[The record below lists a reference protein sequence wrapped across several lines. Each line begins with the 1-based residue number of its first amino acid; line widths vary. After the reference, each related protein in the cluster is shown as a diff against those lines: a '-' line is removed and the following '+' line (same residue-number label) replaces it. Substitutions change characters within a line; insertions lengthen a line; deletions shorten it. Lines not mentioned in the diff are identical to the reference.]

1 MKLDPR
7 RFLVVVCASTLAL
20 SSCGSRDEAAKPI
33 VFSGV
38 QTSRSASAANES
50 LTGPASDS
58 KMAIAPYSVEYT
70 MSADLPAF
78 DGSAQSWKS
87 DGAPSKATMQ
97 KLVAALGVDAPL
109 TARSNDQGGGLVAGP
124 TDGSAPSVSFNDDAY
139 HSWYY
144 STEWSAV
151 SKSVGT
157 SESAVAPDAQVS
169 SEPVPAEP
177 VPADEVTPSTDLI
190 APPDT
195 VAPPKNLPSKNEA
208 RAKALDLMSAAGI
221 DVREGDVEVC
231 ADDWSVSVT
240 AWPHV
245 GDQRVPLAWNV
256 GFGAEGSITWAGG
269 NLIEFTKGPKFP
281 RVGTEAGV
289 KRLGDPK
296 YSGWFGYGAVAR
308 GIASD
313 AAVPAIKSAPSAN
326 ASSDAAPSDSVVNVA
341 PADSV
346 APVQVQK
353 VVLTGVT
360 ETLTPVIDKD
370 DIVWLL
376 PSYEYTAKDGY
387 VISALAITDAYI
399 DQSQIDSGSD
409 VPTTDGG
416 GTSGSSSGSSGSGSV
431 PSGGAVVEPV
441 LPAPDSLALSS
452 DESKKLI
459 GLTEDE
465 ASKVAATNGWIIR
478 VGARDGES
486 FALTDDFVTNRVTV
500 TIVDGKVTDVSVG

>member
-1 MKLDPR
+1 MKLHPR
-7 RFLVVVCASTLAL
+7 KFLVLVPIAVALAA
-20 SSCGSRDEAAKPI
+20 CGAREETAKPI
-33 VFSGV
+33 VFSGA

-50 LTGPASDS
+50 LTGPTSDS

-70 MSADLPAF
+70 MSSDLPKF

-87 DGAPSKATMQ
+87 DGAPSKATM
-97 KLVAALGVDAPL
+97 KEVVVALGIDAAL
-109 TARSNDQGGGLVAGP
+109 TARSKDQGGGFIAGP
-124 TDGSAPSVSFNDDAY
+124 TDGSAPSVTFTDDAY

-144 STEWSAV
+144 STEWPAV
-151 SKSVGT
+151 SQSVGT

-169 SEPVPAEP
+169 SES
-177 VPADEVTPSTDLI
+177 VPADEVTPSTDRI

-195 VAPPKNLPSKNEA
+195 VALPKNLPSKSKA
-208 RAKALDLMSAAGI
+208 RSKALDLMSAAGI
-221 DVREGDVEVC
+221 DVRESDVEVY

-245 GDQRVPLAWNV
+245 GDQRVPLAWNI
-256 GFGAEGSITWAGG
+256 GFGAEGAITWAGG

-308 GIASD
+308 GVASD
-313 AAVPAIKSAPSAN
+313 AAA
-326 ASSDAAPSDSVVNVA
+326 SDSVVNVA

-409 VPTTDGG
+409 APTTDGG
-416 GTSGSSSGSSGSGSV
+416 GTSGSSSGSSGSV
-431 PSGGAVVEPV
+431 PSGGAVIEPV
-441 LPAPDSLALSS
+441 LPAPDSLALSA

-486 FALTDDFVTNRVTV
+486 FALTDDFVTNRVTLA
-500 TIVDGKVTDVSVG
+500 IVGGKVTDVSVG

>member
-7 RFLVVVCASTLAL
+7 RFLVVVCASTVAL

-33 VFSGV
+33 VFSGA

-50 LTGPASDS
+50 LAGPASDS

-70 MSADLPAF
+70 MSGDLPTF

-97 KLVAALGVDAPL
+97 KIVAALGIDAAL
-109 TARSNDQGGGLVAGP
+109 TARSKDQGGGFIAGP
-124 TDGSAPSVSFNDDAY
+124 TDGSAPSVTFNDDAY

-151 SKSVGT
+151 
-157 SESAVAPDAQVS
+157 APDAQVS
-169 SEPVPAEP
+169 SEPVPA
-177 VPADEVTPSTDLI
+177 DQVTPSTDRI

-195 VAPPKNLPSKNEA
+195 VALPKNLPSKSKA
-208 RAKALDLMSAAGI
+208 RSKALDLMSAAGI
-221 DVREGDVEVC
+221 DVRESDVEVY

-245 GDQRVPLAWNV
+245 GDQRVPLAWNI
-256 GFGAEGSITWAGG
+256 GFGDDGAITWAGG

-296 YSGWFGYGAVAR
+296 YSGWFGYGTVAR
-308 GIASD
+308 GVASD
-313 AAVPAIKSAPSAN
+313 VAVPAVKSAPSASTS
-326 ASSDAAPSDSVVNVA
+326 SSDAAPGDSAANVS
-341 PADSV
+341 PVDSV
-346 APVQVQK
+346 APLQVQK

-409 VPTTDGG
+409 VPTIDGG
-416 GTSGSSSGSSGSGSV
+416 GTSGSSSGSPGSSGS
-431 PSGGAVVEPV
+431 AVVEPSTAV
-441 LPAPDSLALSS
+441 TLLPALTAEEVKP
-452 DESKKLI
+452 LI

-465 ASKVAATNGWIIR
+465 ATKLAQSNGWIVR
-478 VGARDGES
+478 VGLRDGES
-486 FALTDDFVTNRVTV
+486 FALTDDYVTNRVTLA
-500 TIVDGKVTDVSVG
+500 IAGGKVTDVSVG